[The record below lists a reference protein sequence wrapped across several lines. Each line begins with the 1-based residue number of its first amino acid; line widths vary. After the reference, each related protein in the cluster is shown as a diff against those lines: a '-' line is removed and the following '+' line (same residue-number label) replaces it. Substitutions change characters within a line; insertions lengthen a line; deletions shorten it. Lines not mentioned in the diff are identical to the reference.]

1 MRDIVRLSQDL
12 EFVNNYKK
20 LKKGTGVSSVP
31 ENVVNYSENAGV
43 FSGKIYTSC
52 TKTKAKCVYFI
63 AKFPTSQNYKEGIKK
78 WQIR

>member
-31 ENVVNYSENAGV
+31 ESVIKNSRGAGV
-43 FSGKIYTSC
+43 FSGKICAYCTYVSSIYT
-52 TKTKAKCVYFI
+52 YFI
-63 AKFPTSQNYKEGIKK
+63 AKFPTSTNNKEGF
-78 WQIR
+78 